1 MSRLAI
7 FLALGIVCAALLS
20 GCGEPT
26 QKEAQDSQAAIEK
39 ERKATGDDKNA
50 Y

>member
-1 MSRLAI
+1 MKKKSFLLIGFAFILAT
-7 FLALGIVCAALLS
+7 LA
-20 GCGEPT
+20 GCGEQV
-26 QKEAQDSQAAIEK
+26 QKEALDSQAAIEK